1 MFAFITHTINFL
13 AMAVSLWM
21 AFHLFARGFPNRV
34 TLRAALALLAISTFF
49 LDTYNHFFDP
59 HNQTA
64 NLRAALLVIAFTC
77 WYSATYTLLTPE
89 QQKRFRRIERFV
101 YALAT
106 AAVIA
111 LIVAGS
117 GFARSEENLYHTAR
131 LEWNAATFLYGS
143 AQLTASVGVIF
154 NLFIRQ
160 RIRNTGEGKFL
171 FVASWFLI
179 FALGYGIVAL
189 SIPASLPRVV
199 EDGLVFGGIFFLGVS
214 VARHQSLVERRTIW
228 QDFPVAFLGMIT
240 ITALYLTIAVAA
252 GAPASLL
259 GNIAAL
265 VIATHAMHDIGREA
279 VERWRIQ
286 DEKRLRRRANQ
297 TETLEDEAM
306 RLRLDAE
313 LALLLEALNASSGLI
328 ASRED
333 GNLIITATHESL
345 PLGSMIPDGL
355 SNNEG
360 ITRMEKPSTGLEWVS
375 QTFEGMEPVALV
387 GIGPSRVKLE
397 YSSGELELLEEFTEQ
412 IGTLISINS
421 LQKQVIQSAAI
432 RVTESLSSNVR
443 SELLKSVEDALRHF
457 GDTLYLG
464 QSPLADETT
473 HPEQAHIE
481 RGKQLQRVL
490 REAVESLRPE
500 GDRPPEPLPREW
512 YNYVV
517 LYDAYIKGTPNREVI
532 ARLYVS
538 EGTFHRTRRQAVRG
552 VARWLVERRRNTNGQ
567 S

>member
-1 MFAFITHTINFL
+1 MVAFITHTVNFL

-34 TLRAALALLAISTFF
+34 TLRAALALLAIGAFF

-59 HNQTA
+59 NNQTA
-64 NLRAALLVIAFTC
+64 NLRAALLVIAFIC

-89 QQKRFRRIERFV
+89 QQKRFRYMERFV
-101 YALAT
+101 YVLA
-106 AAVIA
+106 ASAVIA

-117 GFARSEENLYHTAR
+117 GFSRSEENMYHTTR
-131 LEWNAATFLYGS
+131 LEWNTATLVYGA
-143 AQLTASVGVIF
+143 AQLTASVGVLF
-154 NLFIRQ
+154 NLFIRR

-189 SIPASLPRVV
+189 SIPTSLPRVV

-228 QDFPVAFLGMIT
+228 QDFPVAFLGMVIIT
-240 ITALYLTIAVAA
+240 TLYLTIAVRA
-252 GAPASLL
+252 GAHASLL

-286 DEKRLRRRANQ
+286 AEKRLRRRTNLQ
-297 TETLEDEAM
+297 TKTLEDEAM

-313 LALLLEALNASSGLI
+313 LALLLETLNASSGLI
-328 ASRED
+328 ASHED
-333 GNLIITATHESL
+333 GNLIVTATRESL
-345 PLGSMIPDGL
+345 PLSSVIPDGI

-360 ITRMEKPSTGLEWVS
+360 IIRMEKPSSGLEWIS
-375 QTFEGMEPVALV
+375 QTFEGMEPMALV

-412 IGTLISINS
+412 IGTLISINN
-421 LQKQVIQSAAI
+421 LQKQVMQSAAT
-432 RVTESLSSNVR
+432 RVTASLSSNVS

-457 GDTLYLG
+457 ADTLYLG
-464 QSPLADETT
+464 QSPLADDIL
-473 HPEQAHIE
+473 HSEQAHIE

-552 VARWLVERRRNTNGQ
+552 VARWLAERRNIGGL